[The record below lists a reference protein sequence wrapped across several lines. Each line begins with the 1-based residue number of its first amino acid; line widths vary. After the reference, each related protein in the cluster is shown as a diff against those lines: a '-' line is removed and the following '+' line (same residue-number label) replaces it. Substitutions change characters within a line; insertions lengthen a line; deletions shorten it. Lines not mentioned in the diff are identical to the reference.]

1 MTMRMVSRMSA
12 ATEPD
17 RVACVVTHY
26 GQQTRQSGSLMDP
39 LACYLSGRYIA
50 LTQRNCKGRQFLNGA
65 QVEMII
71 IHQAVHFLA

>member
-1 MTMRMVSRMSA
+1 
-12 ATEPD
+12 
-17 RVACVVTHY
+17 
-26 GQQTRQSGSLMDP
+26 MDP